1 MFIVELLLLPY
12 DEYTSILDLTQVSLP
27 KFDMLYFR
35 MILLFIKPTI
45 IFEMFQYNINIMRS
59 TSNNTHT
66 KGRSGNILIEFILK
80 IAPSTEQFKQAS
92 IILLYIIHIN
102 YYLALSKV

>member
-1 MFIVELLLLPY
+1 MFIAEVLLLSY
-12 DEYTSILDLTQVSLP
+12 DEYILDLTKVSLP

-35 MILLFIKPTI
+35 MILLFIKPTTI
-45 IFEMFQYNINIMRS
+45 IEMFQYNINTMRS

-66 KGRSGNILIEFILK
+66 KGRSGNILIEFILE